1 MIINI
6 DYYQENEWWQRC
18 ASSTIRYPPVL
29 PPTQLPLERG
39 EHNDGGDG
47 DDGGGDDAGD
57 DAGDGDGGYGAISP
71 RRASKYENPTQRN
84 RRQPWPQS

>member
-39 EHNDGGDG
+39 EHNDGGD
-47 DDGGGDDAGD
+47 DAGD
-57 DAGDGDGGYGAISP
+57 VDGGYGAISP

>member
-1 MIINI
+1 MIIDI
-6 DYYQENEWWQRC
+6 DYHQENEWGQRC
-18 ASSTIRYPPVL
+18 ASSTIRHPPVL

-39 EHNDGGDG
+39 EHNDGGD
-47 DDGGGDDAGD
+47 DGGDGD
-57 DAGDGDGGYGAISP
+57 GDGDGGYGAISP